1 MLAAVRAFAKSWVAA
16 ILIGLLIISFA
27 VFGMSDIL
35 RGQMSTDVVTAG
47 SRSVSAQ
54 QFRREYD
61 LWRQQAEQ
69 QVGQP
74 VTPQMAAENGIISGL
89 LNEIATREALA
100 VMLGRMGLRPSED
113 QVTAELRNIPQFFD
127 QISGRFDP
135 ALMEQTL
142 SQSGLTPDDFLT
154 RVRDQIAQ
162 QHFAAGLVAG
172 LRAPRA
178 YGALNAMVDLEQRD
192 LGYFQVGLRDIEPPK
207 PPTDAQL
214 KAFMEENADQLRLP
228 EFRVIS
234 LVRFAPRP
242 EDMQVEVTDEQLE
255 ERFEFR
261 RDTLSQPETRSLVQI
276 PARDAA
282 AARQIAERLRKGEDP
297 AAVAKSLN
305 VEPVTYDS
313 RPKSAIAD
321 RKVAEAAFALEDG
334 AVSDPIQGDL
344 GLAVVKVTDV
354 TPGREPTLED
364 VRPMLEAE
372 IRQDAAAEKVYERT
386 QAYEDAHLGGASLT
400 EAAQT
405 AGVPVLTL
413 GPVTESGR
421 DEEGRP
427 VEGVSPQILEAAFDL
442 AEGAESDLAELQ
454 RGEYFAVKVERI
466 TPPALP
472 PLEEVKAD
480 LTRFW
485 MQREIIRRLEAK
497 GDELAARVREGESLE
512 AVASSIGARVTRA
525 AALDRATAQENGQL
539 SDDALMK
546 TFGAKVGEVF
556 RARDVQLGMIVG
568 KLDAIRPGDVEAVA
582 QATEQGRPQ
591 MAMSLFRDLAA
602 SASAAA
608 REEVKVRINEERA
621 RAELGLD
628 PEVPESGE
636 SEPAAKAPA
645 AKAPA
650 EPAK

>member
-47 SRSVSAQ
+47 SRSISAQ

-100 VMLGRMGLRPSED
+100 VMLRRMGLRPSED
-113 QVTAELRNIPQFFD
+113 QVTAELRTIPQFFD

-135 ALMEQTL
+135 DRMAQTL
-142 SQSGLTPDDFLT
+142 SESGLTPDDFLV
-154 RVRDQIAQ
+154 RIRDQIAQ

-192 LGYFQVGLRDIEPPK
+192 LGYFEVGVRDVEPPK

-214 KAFMEENADQLRLP
+214 QTFMEENKAQLQRP

-242 EDMQVEVTDEQLE
+242 EDMQTPVTDEQLQ

-261 RDTLSQPETRSLVQI
+261 RDTLSEAETRSLVQI
-276 PARDAA
+276 PARDEA

-297 AAVAKSLN
+297 AAVAKALN
-305 VEPVTYDS
+305 VEPVTYQS
-313 RPKSAIAD
+313 RPKTAIAD
-321 RKVAEAAFALEDG
+321 RKVADAAFALDEG
-334 AVSDPIQGDL
+334 AVSGPIQGDL
-344 GLAVVKVTDV
+344 GYAVVKVTEV
-354 TPGREPTLED
+354 NAGRQPTLED
-364 VRPMLEAE
+364 VRPLLEAE
-372 IRQDAAAEKVYERT
+372 IRRDAAAEKVYDRT
-386 QAYEDAHLGGASLT
+386 QAYEDAHVGGASLD
-400 EAAQT
+400 EAARA

-421 DEEGRP
+421 GEDGRP
-427 VEGVSPQILEAAFDL
+427 VEGVSPQILEAAFAL
-442 AEGAESDLAELQ
+442 TEGAESDLTELQ

-472 PLEEVKAD
+472 PLEEIRAD
-480 LTRFW
+480 LTRVW
-485 MQREIIRRLEAK
+485 MQREMLSRLEAK
-497 GDELAARVREGESLE
+497 AEELAKLVRKGGTLES
-512 AVASSIGARVTRA
+512 AASSIGARVTRA
-525 AALDRATAQENGQL
+525 AALDRTNAQENGQL
-539 SDDALMK
+539 SNDALMK
-546 TFGAKVGEVF
+546 AFAAKPGEVF
-556 RARDVQLGMIVG
+556 TARDVQFGMIVG
-568 KLDAIRPGDVEAVA
+568 KLDAVRPGEVGAVA
-582 QATEQGRPQ
+582 EATEQSRPQ
-591 MAMSLFRDLAA
+591 MAMGLFRDLAA

-608 REEVKVRINEERA
+608 REKVKVRIDEGRA

-628 PEVPESGE
+628 PEVPEA
-636 SEPAAKAPA
+636 SEPAGKAPA